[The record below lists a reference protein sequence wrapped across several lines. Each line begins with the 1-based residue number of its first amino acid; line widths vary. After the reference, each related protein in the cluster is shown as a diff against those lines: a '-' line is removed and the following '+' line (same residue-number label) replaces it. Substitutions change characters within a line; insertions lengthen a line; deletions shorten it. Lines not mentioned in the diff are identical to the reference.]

1 MLPQAL
7 MAKYS
12 QDFGLSDYDAH
23 QLCDELASTQYFD
36 AVIVHT
42 QHYKAVA
49 NWMLGPIKQWLH
61 EHYLGIE
68 DFPLAPERLAD
79 LLNLVDSGK
88 VNFSVASS
96 KLMIALIENK
106 AATALQLAEQ
116 LNLIQVSDSGELAIW
131 VDQALASMPDK
142 VAEYRKG
149 KKGLIGLFVGEV
161 KKLSKGKADPKMVT
175 ALLEKALQS

>member
-1 MLPQAL
+1 
-7 MAKYS
+7 
-12 QDFGLSDYDAH
+12 
-23 QLCDELASTQYFD
+23 
-36 AVIVHT
+36 
-42 QHYKAVA
+42 
-49 NWMLGPIKQWLH
+49 
-61 EHYLGIE
+61 
-68 DFPLAPERLAD
+68 

-96 KLMIALIENK
+96 KLMSALIENK
-106 AATALQLAEQ
+106 DASALQLAEQ
-116 LNLIQVSDSGELAIW
+116 LNLIQVSDSAELATW

-175 ALLEKALQS
+175 ALLEKALHS

>member
-1 MLPQAL
+1 MTRNN
-7 MAKYS
+7 S
-12 QDFGLSDYDAH
+12 VH
-23 QLCDELASTQYFD
+23 ELASTQYFE
-36 AVIVHT
+36 AVTKHT
-42 QHYKAVA
+42 QQYKAVA

-61 EHYLGIE
+61 EHHLEIA

-96 KLMIALIENK
+96 KLLGAMLENTQT
-106 AATALQLAEQ
+106 TALQLAEQ
-116 LNLIQVSDSGELAIW
+116 LNLIQVSDTGELAAW
-131 VDQALASMPDK
+131 VDQALAAMPDK